1 MGKRSEYAESVE
13 IISSFPT
20 TGPVVVATVRSPALR
35 SVEQIAD
42 DSCRDCVEFAS
53 LSGVPRADT
62 IDSHK
67 MRSVSHRTLELFD
80 DDPTVVDLTQ
90 DDPLFIPTTLL
101 SSIPLDRNAS
111 SSSSIG
117 SQGRR
122 TSSATARQSIA
133 SHGGALET
141 DVRPIIKVQTEY
153 STVARSLEKDKK
165 HHLTCMVTIEMPSR
179 YPSAIISRRIS
190 PIITQDPK
198 RNRPST
204 AESRSSGFYPRP
216 SSPSGSTFSSY
227 TYGSTTGHESI
238 PPLPSNPF
246 ASVVE
251 DLHRRMQDWKGHS
264 PEFGALRIFDRL
276 SIRKGDREHEFL
288 IYARL
293 HSLHFCALYSSAGV

>member
-1 MGKRSEYAESVE
+1 MRSFSLRTG
-13 IISSFPT
+13 T
-20 TGPVVVATVRSPALR
+20 T
-35 SVEQIAD
+35 AD
-42 DSCRDCVEFAS
+42 GTLCDRVEFAS

-80 DDPTVVDLTQ
+80 DPTAVDLTQ
-90 DDPLFIPTTLL
+90 DDPLYIPTTLL
-101 SSIPLDRNAS
+101 SSVPLDRNGGS
-111 SSSSIG
+111 SSSSIS

-122 TSSATARQSIA
+122 TSSATARQFIA
-133 SHGGALET
+133 REGGVP
-141 DVRPIIKVQTEY
+141 DWNVRPIIKVQSEY
-153 STVARSLEKDKK
+153 STVARSVEKGKK

-179 YPSAIISRRIS
+179 WSSPVVSRLSS
-190 PIITQDPK
+190 PVIPQDPK
-198 RNRPST
+198 RPRPLT
-204 AESRSSGFYPRP
+204 AESRNSGFYPRP
-216 SSPSGSTFSSY
+216 SSPTGSTFSAY
-227 TYGSTTGHESI
+227 TYGSNPAHDSAP

-288 IYARL
+288 IYVRSQ
-293 HSLHFCALYSSAGV
+293 HSSLCGRS